1 MFLAENSRGWQ
12 KMAPARKLARQPP
25 PFSWNR
31 FVLSRRLPLWQRFS
45 VKLRS
50 GTRIRDPG
58 STLLWLYSQ
67 ASRPVL
73 KIGTLI
79 FTVGSYTKN
88 NVIKHK
94 ISSSTRNTFIAKPRE
109 AQCNRA
115 AIWINWNKQESE
127 RPKRGN
133 EKFPRP
139 GVKNRTSIV

>member
-1 MFLAENSRGWQ
+1 MFLAENARGWQ
-12 KMAPARKLARQPP
+12 KMAPTRRLARKPP
-25 PFSWNR
+25 PFFWNR
-31 FVLSRRLPLWQRFS
+31 FVLSRRLPPWQRFS

-50 GTRIRDPG
+50 GTRIQDPG
-58 STLLWLYSQ
+58 SPWFWLCSQ

-88 NVIKHK
+88 NVIKDK
-94 ISSSTRNTFIAKPRE
+94 ISISTRNMFIAKPRE

-115 AIWINWNKQESE
+115 AIWINWSKQESK

-133 EKFPRP
+133 EKFPRS